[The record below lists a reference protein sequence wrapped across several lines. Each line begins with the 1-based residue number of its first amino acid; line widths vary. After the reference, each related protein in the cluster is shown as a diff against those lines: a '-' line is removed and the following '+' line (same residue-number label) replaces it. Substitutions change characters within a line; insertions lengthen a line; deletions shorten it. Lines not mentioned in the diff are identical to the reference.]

1 MCKKFYE
8 ILHKFFV
15 DILLCNGVLK
25 ENQSLFLSESNF
37 DNIKHSLM
45 IEKDEH
51 GLYRSMGRLSNANLN
66 FNTKFPVLLH
76 NNDLYLTELIVKYN
90 HVKV

>member
-1 MCKKFYE
+1 
-8 ILHKFFV
+8 
-15 DILLCNGVLK
+15 
-25 ENQSLFLSESNF
+25 
-37 DNIKHSLM
+37 M

-51 GLYRSMGRLSNANLN
+51 GLYRSMGTLSNANLN

-76 NNDLYLTELIVKYN
+76 NDLYLTELIVKYN